1 MAQFEKT
8 AREGRENQVYN
19 EAGARLVA
27 GCVPLNADKS
37 KVLMISSSKHKD
49 RWVIPK
55 GGVETDEA
63 LDYEKTAHR
72 ECWEE
77 AGIRGKIIRK
87 VGRMADHRFEKV
99 DSSKHQEVDLEIDGD
114 TIGKSEFHLY
124 EMEVK
129 ELFPEWPESTKRL
142 RKWCSYS
149 EAKHELLKSKR
160 VELLEALNFSD
171 VYKDCNDVEI
181 DEKGRHVDQHVAQDG
196 W

>member
-37 KVLMISSSKHKD
+37 KVLMISSSKHQN
-49 RWVIPK
+49 RWVLPK
-55 GGVETDEA
+55 GGVEKDEES
-63 LDYEKTAHR
+63 DYEKTAHR
-72 ECWEE
+72 ESWEE
-77 AGIRGKIIRK
+77 AGVRGTIVRK
-87 VGRMADHRFEKV
+87 VGRMADHRFEQV
-99 DSSKHQEVDLEIDGD
+99 DPLKHHEVDLEIDGD
-114 TIGKSEFHLY
+114 TIAKSEFHLY

-129 ELFPEWPESTKRL
+129 EIFSEWPESAKRL

-160 VELLEALNFSD
+160 AELLEALNFSD
-171 VYKDCNDVEI
+171 LYKDCNYVEI
-181 DEKGRHVDQHVAQDG
+181 DQVGRHVDQHVSQDG